1 MAPYQAN
8 RGETT
13 VLQNIMKVL
22 AAEDDTSSY
31 YSFDVT
37 KTATTEG
44 AAIRVGLKVFVPRGQ
59 NRETVSKQIGD
70 ELKRKF
76 KYELKNEDKNVN
88 QLNVIIPNG
97 SVKDKIIRL
106 DIKPV
111 SNPRGAKETA
121 IGESAQCVYCCL
133 RFSQSKDLVEPIS
146 ETALT
151 AAYNSSN
158 VQVDVKI
165 DDILA
170 LGADW
175 KQSCILGAN
184 KLYNSSET
192 NWKGNAKRYTF
203 SRGIGIDKAINE
215 AYKLIKKNLEKQGE
229 EDKWN
234 PADIWMSSGAV
245 SGAAIKKAAETTYPK
260 NLNLHLLSWY
270 RSGDLMGI
278 SLKKMSGTSAKIK
291 KVNDVQGKSRKA
303 LMNDQ
308 GKFNPTPAVW
318 ADLTATA
325 AGGAFKYGKAA
336 DEQVTLRNF
345 GGGKAANFQGEAKG
359 VGAMGGK
366 VKPGIMEE
374 LIKLPGFNPR
384 FNLPD
389 NQSVWRDSK
398 DPQKGQ
404 KKLAKEIA
412 TLLKLFKAKDLNKLG
427 KDPVRAILGKT
438 WEEKADKRTPAEVQ
452 KYIYSKYMTMKLLS
466 GLAGIKSKEKRQ
478 ECITDIFLYSNSQWT
493 DSGFHLKLSD

>member
-1 MAPYQAN
+1 MAEYNPNA
-8 RGETT
+8 GESK
-13 VLQNIMKVL
+13 VLQNVMEVL
-22 AAEDDTSSY
+22 GYKDNTSSY

-59 NRETVSKQIGD
+59 NRETVSKQIGND
-70 ELKRKF
+70 LKKKF
-76 KYELKNEDKNVN
+76 NYELKNEDKNVN

-97 SVKDKIIRL
+97 SVRDKIIRL

-121 IGESAQCVYCCL
+121 IGESAQCVYCRL
-133 RFSQSKDLVEPIS
+133 RFTQSKDLVEPIS

-151 AAYNSSN
+151 EAYNSSN

-184 KLYNSSET
+184 KLYNSSDT

-234 PADIWMSSGAV
+234 PADIWMSSGV
-245 SGAAIKKAAETTYPK
+245 VNGAAIKKAAETTYPK
-260 NLNLHLLSWY
+260 NLNLNLISWY

-278 SLKKMSGTSAKIK
+278 SLKKMSRKPVKITQ
-291 KVNDVQGKSRKA
+291 VNDVQGKSRKA

-325 AGGAFKYGKAA
+325 AGGGFKYGKGSDQA
-336 DEQVTLRNF
+336 VTLRNF
-345 GGGKAANFQGEAKG
+345 GGAKSANFQGEAKG

-374 LIKLPGFNPR
+374 LIKLPGFNTK
-384 FNLPD
+384 FKLPD
-389 NQSVWRDSK
+389 NQTVWRQSK
-398 DPQKGQ
+398 DKKGQ
-404 KKLAKEIA
+404 EKLAKEIA
-412 TLLKLFKAKDLNKLG
+412 TLLKVFKAKDLNKLG
-427 KDPVRAILGKT
+427 NDPVRAILGKT
-438 WEEKADKRTPAEVQ
+438 WEQKADKRTPAEVQ